1 MVCNENNLEISLL
14 VMFYMTKD
22 ESCETSGVGYCGF
35 WGDGGCDFMVCPHE
49 RPIVCLCFQPPDARD
64 GGLGWFYDFEREATP
79 WLVCA
84 CLVIF
89 RIAIIVISFKQCLI
103 T

>member
-35 WGDGGCDFMVCPHE
+35 WGDGGCDFMVQYE
-49 RPIVCLCFQPPDARD
+49 IYKRFS
-64 GGLGWFYDFEREATP
+64 T
-79 WLVCA
+79 
-84 CLVIF
+84 LVIF
-89 RIAIIVISFKQCLI
+89 ECLGYFVM
-103 T
+103 

>member
-35 WGDGGCDFMVCPHE
+35 WGDGGCDYWINGKWIAVCN
-49 RPIVCLCFQPPDARD
+49 VDAKAARK
-64 GGLGWFYDFEREATP
+64 WCATMAF
-79 WLVCA
+79 LVA
-84 CLVIF
+84 D
-89 RIAIIVISFKQCLI
+89 RATQQY
-103 T
+103 